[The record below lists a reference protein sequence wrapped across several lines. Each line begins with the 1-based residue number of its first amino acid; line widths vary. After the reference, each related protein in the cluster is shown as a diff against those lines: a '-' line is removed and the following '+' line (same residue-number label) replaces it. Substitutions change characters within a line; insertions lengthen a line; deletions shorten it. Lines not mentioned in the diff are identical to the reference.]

1 MSCLIF
7 RFLFLRQIRLVIGVG
22 IFLDFLLQAT
32 FFVACLTI
40 DSRRQKHD
48 RRDLFCCSVVKNRS
62 TKNIFGFENFGLKRF
77 FENTFA
83 PILLK
88 KVTAFVVIG
97 LTLALFG
104 ISISGTVSL
113 ELTFQDDALFK
124 EGSPIAE
131 YWDVQEVYFVET
143 SNIFPVEVFTG
154 QLDYAN
160 ENNQRKM
167 SILFESDPEIGAI
180 SSDPFYK
187 QNTLNSWYSLFRE
200 WGNLTDPTDVFPYDS
215 YYEELSKFLLTEVG
229 ISIKD
234 SLAFGEDQKVSTYFG
249 KSKNIFDV

>member
-1 MSCLIF
+1 MSSLIF

-40 DSRRQKHD
+40 DSRRQKLD

-77 FENTFA
+77 FNNTFA
-83 PILLK
+83 PILFK

-97 LTLALFG
+97 LIFALFG

-143 SNIFPVEVFTG
+143 SNIFPVQVFTG
-154 QLDYAN
+154 QLDYAK

-167 SILFESDPEIGAI
+167 S
-180 SSDPFYK
+180 
-187 QNTLNSWYSLFRE
+187 
-200 WGNLTDPTDVFPYDS
+200 
-215 YYEELSKFLLTEVG
+215 EE
-229 ISIKD
+229 ISILKSLKYYFQLRPRLD
-234 SLAFGEDQKVSTYFG
+234 SLYKT
-249 KSKNIFDV
+249 